1 MSNQVKQAT
10 PLEREVPA
18 DQRSAVPRLKPK
30 WDVVIFVSLIHLGV
44 LLAPFTFT
52 WSAFWLCLGL
62 MWATGWVGIA
72 LCYHRLLTHRSF
84 KVSRWLEYLLA
95 FCGVLAAQ
103 GGPIWWVST
112 HRLHHAYSDTP
123 KDPHSPVVNSFWWGH
138 MGWFLHHDPRRAQ
151 CAALDLARD
160 PVHRFLERTQ
170 GLWPVLLGV
179 LLYALG
185 GLPWLI
191 WGFSV
196 RTVVVYHVT
205 WSVNSAAHTWGYQS
219 YQTNDRSTNC
229 WWVAL
234 LSFGEG
240 WHNNH
245 HAFPRSAAH
254 GLRWWELDLTY
265 LTIRAFAVLGL
276 AQHVVVPDNTRLA

>member
-1 MSNQVKQAT
+1 MPSFYTQAM
-10 PLEREVPA
+10 PK
-18 DQRSAVPRLKPK
+18 LKLK
-30 WDVVIFVSLIHLGV
+30 WDVVLFISAIHLGV

-52 WSAFWLCLGL
+52 WPAFWLFLGL
-62 MWATGWVGIA
+62 TWVTGWVGIA

-84 KVSRWLEYLLA
+84 KVPRLLEVLLA

-103 GGPIWWVST
+103 GGPVGWVST

-123 KDPHSPVVNSFWWGH
+123 RDPHSPLEGFWWSH
-138 MGWFLHHDPRRAQ
+138 MGWFFYDDPRRAR

-160 PVHRFLERTQ
+160 PVHLFLNRTQ
-170 GLWPVLLGV
+170 GLWPVLLGI
-179 LLYALG
+179 LLYILG
-185 GLPWLI
+185 GLPGLV

-205 WSVNSAAHTWGYQS
+205 WLVNSASHTWGYRN

-265 LTIRAFAVLGL
+265 ATVRALALFGL
-276 AQHVVVPDNTRLA
+276 ARNIEVPDN

>member
-1 MSNQVKQAT
+1 MT
-10 PLEREVPA
+10 
-18 DQRSAVPRLKPK
+18 RLKLK
-30 WDVVIFVSLIHLGV
+30 WEVVISIGLIHLGG

-62 MWATGWVGIA
+62 MWTTGWVGIA

-84 KVSRWLEYLLA
+84 KAPRWLEYLLT

-103 GGPIWWVST
+103 GGPVGWASA

-123 KDPHSPVVNSFWWGH
+123 QDPHSPVESFWWGH
-138 MGWFLHHDPRRAQ
+138 MGWFLYTDPRRAK
-151 CAALDLARD
+151 CTALDLARD
-160 PVHRFLERTQ
+160 PFHLFLNRTQ

-191 WGFSV
+191 WGLSV

-205 WSVNSAAHTWGYQS
+205 WLVNSAAHTWGYQS
-219 YQTNDRSTNC
+219 YRTNDRSTNC

-265 LTIRAFAVLGL
+265 MTVRALALFGL
-276 AQHVVVPDNTRLA
+276 ARNISVPDKGHKSGPFGFFGV

>member
-1 MSNQVKQAT
+1 
-10 PLEREVPA
+10 
-18 DQRSAVPRLKPK
+18 
-30 WDVVIFVSLIHLGV
+30 
-44 LLAPFTFT
+44 
-52 WSAFWLCLGL
+52 
-62 MWATGWVGIA
+62 
-72 LCYHRLLTHRSF
+72 
-84 KVSRWLEYLLA
+84 
-95 FCGVLAAQ
+95 
-103 GGPIWWVST
+103 
-112 HRLHHAYSDTP
+112 
-123 KDPHSPVVNSFWWGH
+123 
-138 MGWFLHHDPRRAQ
+138 MGWFLYDDPRRAK
-151 CAALDLARD
+151 CTALDLARD
-160 PVHRFLERTQ
+160 PVHLFLNRTQ
-170 GLWPVLLGV
+170 GLWPVLLGG
-179 LLYALG
+179 LLYAVG

-205 WSVNSAAHTWGYQS
+205 WLVNSAAHTWGYQS

-265 LTIRAFAVLGL
+265 LTIRTFEILGL
-276 AQHVVVPDNTRLA
+276 AKNIVVPDKTRLK